1 MNKHAKVT
9 KQIITIATV
18 DNELDGLRF
27 LMKVSWNVGSS
38 VGAIVIVG

>member
-18 DNELDGLRF
+18 DNELCGSRF
-27 LMKVSWNVGSS
+27 LMNVSWNVGSS
-38 VGAIVIVG
+38 VGAIVIGG